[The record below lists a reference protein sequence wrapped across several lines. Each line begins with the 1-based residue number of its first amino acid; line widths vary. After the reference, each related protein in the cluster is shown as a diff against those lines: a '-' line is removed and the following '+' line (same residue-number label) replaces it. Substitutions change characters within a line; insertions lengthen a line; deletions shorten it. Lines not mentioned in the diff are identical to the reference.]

1 MDSDIDIAFVIMLIL
16 FRWHILEVWR
26 KHYLNQMEPFIL
38 VTEELRI
45 HDTIL
50 AALNNIPSY
59 IS

>member
-1 MDSDIDIAFVIMLIL
+1 MASYIDIAFVIMLIL

-45 HDTIL
+45 HDSDFGSTQ
-50 AALNNIPSY
+50 
-59 IS
+59 